1 MPKKRNP
8 YYKTSAITPIMR
20 GGGDIWNRT
29 NPWRNK
35 GARTDNEMQGEKG
48 SFMDKMTEGFGE
60 VVGSALDSYGT
71 GDKARAYFGNMY
83 GEDTT
88 SGNSKTSNAVGG
100 FQQGFVKAGASSIG
114 MGDMYQTKIDAGK
127 HNAGAATYSNQEEIS
142 GNSALVGNV
151 AGSAVMAYVTKGK
164 GKKSNN
170 TSPTENTSPT
180 FDNSQSFSTSPSM
193 TGMDST
199 LGYAR
204 IGGEVP
210 KMGKGGP
217 VQPITFTDPNNQE
230 YLMRKKAYADSL
242 NLHNK
247 SVKLINQYKE
257 LGNER
262 KKIISNW
269 VTNRDNLTD
278 EQKAKIAGETTDN
291 YGKIKDIL
299 KKSYALQKTKR
310 INQPIQ
316 KQMIVKTKDDFFSL
330 HGEMPFYKKPVQEI
344 ILEKPKLKPI
354 ITLPK
359 VESISQVKQ
368 EPTKPTVDYTDAKI
382 SKNYGKSWVSTSG
395 VKADEVKGGNY
406 YTVTTKDGKTITMTE
421 SEYKTQFRKREG
433 GNPYSTVLTPED
445 SVKYNQWK
453 NTIPKRLQYEGDY
466 DLAGFWK
473 KNPTWTPNTPGVHM
487 TDQFK
492 KPNHPT
498 FSNESQYYNDS
509 LKYKAGYWENDNYIP
524 FKKADGGNVGNP
536 NYEAENKEFVIGG
549 NPNNYGGGRL
559 KRYGTGLTKIE
570 GATHEQ
576 GGVGMRG
583 GDFVISA
590 KQSFKVPESFLNDI
604 KHLL

>member
-88 SGNSKTSNAVGG
+88 SGNSKISNAVGG

-127 HNAGAATYSNQEEIS
+127 HNAGAATYSNQGEIS

-151 AGSAVMAYVTKGK
+151 AGSAVMAYATKGK
-164 GKKSNN
+164 GKKSAN

-204 IGGEVP
+204 LGGEVP
-210 KMGKGGP
+210 KMG
-217 VQPITFTDPNNQE
+217 
-230 YLMRKKAYADSL
+230 
-242 NLHNK
+242 
-247 SVKLINQYKE
+247 
-257 LGNER
+257 
-262 KKIISNW
+262 
-269 VTNRDNLTD
+269 
-278 EQKAKIAGETTDN
+278 
-291 YGKIKDIL
+291 
-299 KKSYALQKTKR
+299 
-310 INQPIQ
+310 
-316 KQMIVKTKDDFFSL
+316 
-330 HGEMPFYKKPVQEI
+330 
-344 ILEKPKLKPI
+344 
-354 ITLPK
+354 
-359 VESISQVKQ
+359 
-368 EPTKPTVDYTDAKI
+368 
-382 SKNYGKSWVSTSG
+382 
-395 VKADEVKGGNY
+395 
-406 YTVTTKDGKTITMTE
+406 
-421 SEYKTQFRKREG
+421 EG

-590 KQSFKVPESFLNDI
+590 KQSFRVPESFLNDI